1 MKKKERL
8 FDRTSLLLLI
18 SVVMIN
24 VICIITVS
32 YAYFTTQIKGNDASQ
47 PITVVMGNMKIKYED
62 SDLVTLDN
70 AMPGDYLT
78 NKFRITNEGN
88 LDANY
93 NLKIDV
99 IENNFRD
106 KGDLEYTLKRNGEP
120 VVENETLPYTDG
132 YILVNQTITTGGVDN
147 YELEVK
153 FKEDLVDKNQNDNK
167 NRKLDFKIVVDSNEE
182 AEKYVYV
189 PLYKDNSGANIPEL
203 YQGLIPIYYNESNQI
218 VIADVTQEWYNYDEH
233 EWANAV
239 LIDHTNKDIVN
250 KFYNEDGTLK
260 DGDIVNED
268 DILQMYVW
276 IPRYKYQLFNVGLEG
291 TPKQIIN
298 IAFETGEDNTGTV
311 SCTYTDMKDGTVQED
326 CKNASNGEWYT
337 HPAFTF
343 GDTELGGIWV
353 GKFEPS
359 DPTDPNGRKTNV
371 ISEITI
377 LPNKTSM
384 VLKNITTAF
393 TAERT
398 IETNTKYNL
407 NSTEIDTHMARN
419 TEWGA
424 IAYLTQSA
432 YGIYKDENTCN
443 IAGMTKDN
451 CEVWINNTA
460 QGTGTSGTWA
470 YGGTYTGCVGE
481 SVSAGVKWNT
491 EENTV
496 AKCDADKRWNTA
508 NGVKASTTGNMYGL
522 YDTAGGT
529 WEYVMGATV
538 NQTGGGLYIA
548 SSGLQAAALPEAKY
562 YDMYTFSDSNLTHE
576 RGHLGDATRETLA
589 NFGKNPGGWNGDL
602 TDFPYVTSAGSWP
615 WFMRGGVY
623 HDGAW
628 VGVVAIGRA
637 GGGTGSAFSF
647 RSVLSAQDGAN

>member
-1 MKKKERL
+1 MKL
-8 FDRTSLLLLI
+8 FDKQSLALLV
-18 SVVMIN
+18 SVVTIN
-24 VICIITVS
+24 VLCIIAVS
-32 YAYFTTQIKGNDASQ
+32 YAYFTTQIKGNDTAG
-47 PITVVMGNMKIKYED
+47 PITVVMGSMKIKYED

-70 AMPGDYLT
+70 AIPGDYLT
-78 NKFRITNEGN
+78 NKFRITNTGT
-88 LDANY
+88 LDATY

-99 IENNFRD
+99 VENNFRD
-106 KGDLEYTLKRNGEP
+106 KGDLEYTLRRNGEP

-153 FKEDLVDKNQNDNK
+153 FKVDETDKNQNDNK
-167 NRKLDFKIVVDSNEE
+167 NRRVDFKIVVDSNEDAQE
-182 AEKYVYV
+182 YVYK

-218 VIADVTQEWYNYDEH
+218 VIADVTQKWYDYDSH

-260 DGDIVNED
+260 DGGIVTTD

-276 IPRYKYQLFNVGLEG
+276 IPRYKYQLFNANNEG
-291 TPKQIIN
+291 VPKQIIN

-311 SCTYTDMKDGTVQED
+311 SCNIANNGVETCT
-326 CKNASNGEWYT
+326 NASNGEWYT

-359 DPTDPNGRKTNV
+359 DPKDANGRQVNE
-371 ISEITI
+371 INEITI
-377 LPNKTSM
+377 LPDKTSM
-384 VLKNITTAF
+384 TYKNITTAF
-393 TAERT
+393 NAERAV
-398 IETNTKYNL
+398 ETNSKYNL
-407 NSTEIDTHMARN
+407 NSTEIDTHMAKN
-419 TEWGA
+419 IEWGA
-424 IAYLTQSA
+424 VAYLTQSI

-443 IAGMTKDN
+443 IAGMIKDN

-460 QGTGTSGTWA
+460 QGTGIGGTWP
-470 YGGTYTGCVGE
+470 YGGTYTGCVGD
-481 SVSAGVKWNT
+481 SVIAAVKWNT

-496 AKCDADKRWNTA
+496 AKCDEDKRWNTA

-522 YDTAGGT
+522 YDTVGGT
-529 WEYVMGATV
+529 WEYVMALIMNKEGTE
-538 NQTGGGLYIA
+538 LYYNTDV
-548 SSGLQAAALPEAKY
+548 SGVDNSNMPNVKY
-562 YDMYTFSDSNLTHE
+562 YDIYTFSDSELTYE

-602 TDFPYVTSAGSWP
+602 TDFPYVITSAVWP
-615 WFMRGGVY
+615 WFLRGGY
-623 HDGAW
+623 YSDGAW
-628 VGVVAIGRA
+628 VGVFSIGRA
-637 GGGTGSAFSF
+637 NGGAPSIYSF
-647 RSVLSAQDGAN
+647 RSVLTAQDGVD